1 MSNRI
6 DLLLNEF
13 VDRHEGTRTVTDEQ
27 GNPVLLVDERWVV
40 CLIDDASS
48 GTTRAFADIARVAGS
63 DTAAASDQDEWVS
76 ETRTVD
82 GFEWSIACHVE
93 SGAMVITAALAS
105 AADGGAFDTWL
116 ECFLERLRP
125 MAAAS

>member
-1 MSNRI
+1 V
-6 DLLLNEF
+6 NEF
-13 VDRHEGTRTVTDEQ
+13 VGRHEGTRIVIDEQ
-27 GNPVLLVDERWVV
+27 GDPVLLVDERWVV

-48 GTTRAFADIARVAGS
+48 GTIRAFVDIARVAGS
-63 DTAAASDQDEWVS
+63 DTAAAPDQEWVS

-93 SGAMVITAALAS
+93 SGAMVITAAVAS
-105 AADGGAFDTWL
+105 AADGGAFDRWL
-116 ECFLERLRP
+116 EGFLERLRP

>member
-6 DLLLNEF
+6 DLMVNEF
-13 VDRHEGTRTVTDEQ
+13 VSRHEGTRVVIDEQ

-40 CLIDDASS
+40 CLIDDPSL
-48 GTTRAFADIARVAGS
+48 GTIRAFADIARVAGS
-63 DTAAASDQDEWVS
+63 DTATDPDQEWVS
-76 ETRTVD
+76 ETRAVD

-93 SGAMVITAALAS
+93 SGAMVITAAVAS
-105 AADGGAFDTWL
+105 SADGGAFDTWL